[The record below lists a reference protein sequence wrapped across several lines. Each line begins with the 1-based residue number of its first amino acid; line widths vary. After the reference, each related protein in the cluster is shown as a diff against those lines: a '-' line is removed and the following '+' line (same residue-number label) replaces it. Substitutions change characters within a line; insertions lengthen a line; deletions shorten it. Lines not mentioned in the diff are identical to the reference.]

1 MLTWT
6 PSQNDIIL
14 WVWHRLPEGHHTLS
28 AHWAVYL
35 AQLQFSTAQSASPY
49 QLVWGI
55 PKGHKTETYYW
66 LSLST
71 GRECMS
77 TMAENWHFALC
88 RIHQWSYWQR
98 WQLGLEEE
106 ISLQRWILNMD
117 TALSSPVHHKVI
129 GCLQQSEWVKRSA
142 AQPMVHCQD
151 GRREWGAGGGRRRP
165 GHLPVDA
172 VLADCLGSVCVDHD
186 CMRRGR
192 TGGGGGR
199 GQRRGLPSLSTY
211 TICITNITMFSQFVL
226 TETTLL

>member
-1 MLTWT
+1 MGLAQVTRGT
-6 PSQNDIIL
+6 PHLECTLGRVLGPITIQYSSECFTIPVGLGDPKGSQNRKMAP
-14 WVWHRLPEGHHTLS
+14 H
-28 AHWAVYL
+28 
-35 AQLQFSTAQSASPY
+35 
-49 QLVWGI
+49 
-55 PKGHKTETYYW
+55 YW

-71 GRECMS
+71 GRECQW
-77 TMAENWHFALC
+77 WHRTDTLLYVAY
-88 RIHQWSYWQR
+88 ISAWSYWQR
-98 WQLGLEEE
+98 WQLGLEKE